1 VSHGGGN
8 EGRTEYYCFVGTVIF
23 AIESGAMNVMLGA
36 VEDVQSG
43 VVLPVV

>member
-1 VSHGGGN
+1 MYRVPWYWQHS
-8 EGRTEYYCFVGTVIF
+8 YMF
-23 AIESGAMNVMLGA
+23 AVQSGVRYMVLVA